1 MLISVIITTY
11 NSPNFLQQC
20 INSFLDQEDSH
31 FEIIV
36 ADDGSKEETKLL
48 IKKYKDSHLN
58 IKHAWHEDKG
68 FRAAK
73 IRNEAVKKSSGEYLI
88 FIDGDCVAFNDFITN
103 HKIISEKGF
112 FARGNRIM
120 LSKRFSNI
128 LIKENFN
135 INLISFM
142 KYIVLRLQK
151 DINRIIPII
160 RFTNYPFRKTK
171 KKRMARC

>member
-11 NSPNFLQQC
+11 NSPDFLQRC
-20 INSFLDQEDSH
+20 INSFLDQADSH

-73 IRNEAVKKSSGEYLI
+73 IRNEAVKKANG
-88 FIDGDCVAFNDFITN
+88 DFIAFLDVDDWW
-103 HKIISEKGF
+103 E
-112 FARGNRIM
+112 
-120 LSKRFSNI
+120 NI
-128 LIKENFN
+128 K
-135 INLISFM
+135 
-142 KYIVLRLQK
+142 
-151 DINRIIPII
+151 
-160 RFTNYPFRKTK
+160 
-171 KKRMARC
+171 